1 VAVSPTAATTGNQN
15 LLERKLVVNLVTQQK
30 IAPSVLLEAS
40 TIALL
45 DLTTTELKEKS
56 GQISLATAR
65 AEMTAQS
72 ERPGQTDL
80 LMETEMIHVV
90 QNLEVQTHV
99 ILIQEESVS
108 RPPDQ
113 IVLGSQELPHLALN
127 EATLIAPSAQL
138 APTRTVLGNHV
149 LQDQIDQSAQET
161 QGALLLVQTLASM
174 TGTAILTA
182 RTAFLEIALGTKAS
196 SALAIRTQTRKLSS
210 RTGF

>member
-1 VAVSPTAATTGNQN
+1 VAASPTAATTGNQN
-15 LLERKLVVNLVTQQK
+15 LLELKLVVNLVTQQK

-56 GQISLATAR
+56 GQISLVTAR

-72 ERPGQTDL
+72 ERAGQTDL
-80 LMETEMIHVV
+80 LMETETIHVV
-90 QNLEVQTHV
+90 QNLEVQTHAT
-99 ILIQEESVS
+99 LIQEESVS

-127 EATLIAPSAQL
+127 EATLIAPSVQL
-138 APTRTVLGNHV
+138 APTRTVLGNHAR
-149 LQDQIDQSAQET
+149 LDQIDQSAQET
-161 QGALLLVQTLASM
+161 QGALLLVQTHASM
-174 TGTAILTA
+174 TETAILTA

-196 SALAIRTQTRKLSS
+196 
-210 RTGF
+210 